1 MIHEMENVEN
11 FELCETTSEARCSH
25 SLSCWTK
32 VIVYCT
38 CGTCMCLTDKTRK
51 LNKDRFD
58 TLSIPNCVIEK
69 GPAHGARHGN
79 TEEQRIYH
87 VAHNAYKRCLKKKY
101 DGIFDRFLNNPRY
114 RASQTEH
121 GWTEELCAKYDA
133 LAQED
138 HSYTYTAWE
147 HRRLASTWKLQSKT
161 DRWQNDLIMQK
172 QYLSKIAHI
181 KNQVKRRR
189 EFIPVNKV
197 DSEVTTHSQKQVQRV
212 RVWTAKR
219 DGGGIRHSLHG
230 MLLNLGGH
238 RLVGTRREV
247 DTHVTFSRTLSCVAY
262 VCVAHVCACVIRK
275 SFPSMSHERAFLIPR
290 FTLQLHSCP
299 ALLS

>member
-1 MIHEMENVEN
+1 M
-11 FELCETTSEARCSH
+11 
-25 SLSCWTK
+25 
-32 VIVYCT
+32 YCT
-38 CGTCMCLTDKTRK
+38 CGTCLCLPDKTRK

-58 TLSIPNCVIEK
+58 TLSIPNCVIK
-69 GPAHGARHGN
+69 NCPTHGARHGN

-101 DGIFDRFLNNPRY
+101 DGILDRFLNSPRY
-114 RASQTEH
+114 RASQTEQ

-147 HRRLASTWKLQSKT
+147 HRRLASTWKLQSQT

-189 EFIPVNKV
+189 EFIRVNKV
-197 DSEVTTHSQKQVQRV
+197 DSVVTTHSRKQVQGV
-212 RVWTAKR
+212 YSSPSSWYASESWWTSSSWDEYFFKKMLQ
-219 DGGGIRHSLHG
+219 DSL
-230 MLLNLGGH
+230 
-238 RLVGTRREV
+238 
-247 DTHVTFSRTLSCVAY
+247 
-262 VCVAHVCACVIRK
+262 
-275 SFPSMSHERAFLIPR
+275 
-290 FTLQLHSCP
+290 
-299 ALLS
+299 